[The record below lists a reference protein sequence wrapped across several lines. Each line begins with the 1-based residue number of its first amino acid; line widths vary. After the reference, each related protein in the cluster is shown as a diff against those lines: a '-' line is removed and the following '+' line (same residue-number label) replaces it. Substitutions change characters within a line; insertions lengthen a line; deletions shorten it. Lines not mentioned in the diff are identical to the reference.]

1 MDISTFYLGLKLK
14 NPIIIASGPLTKDV
28 KGVKRCVDAGAGAV
42 VLKSLFEEQL
52 SHDTSG
58 TREAMTQQ
66 AFGNSAAYDY
76 LDADVEMQYAS
87 REYLRTIQECKDS
100 VGVPIIAS
108 VNCTSAKFWREFS
121 SQIQLA
127 GADALE
133 LNIAIFPKDIHKT
146 AAEIEN
152 EYVEVVKLAKQTV
165 SIPLAVKVG
174 PFFTHLPNVL
184 HRLSE
189 AGADGF
195 VLFNRFY
202 PPTIDIKTPGMAEG
216 SKHSAEHEISGPLRA
231 VGLCEG
237 RVPGDFAATTG
248 IHTGEDL
255 VRLLLAGASAVQ
267 ILTTLLKNGKG
278 RLTEMLDFL
287 QAWME
292 KNRYEFIDEFRG
304 MLAEVRSPEAGFFS
318 RTQYMAMYGRKN
330 P

>member
-14 NPIIIASGPLTKDV
+14 NPIIVASGSLTKDV
-28 KGVKRCVDAGAGAV
+28 KGVKRSVEAGAGAV

-52 SHDTSG
+52 LDDTSD
-58 TREAMTQQ
+58 TRAAMTEQ

-76 LDADVEMQYAS
+76 LDANVEMQYAS
-87 REYLRTIQECKDS
+87 REYLETIKECKNS
-100 VGVPIIAS
+100 VNVPVIAS

-133 LNIAIFPKDIHKT
+133 LNVAIFPDDIHKT
-146 AAEIEN
+146 AGEIED
-152 EYVEVVKLAKQTV
+152 EYVEVVKLAKRTV
-165 SIPLAVKVG
+165 SIPLAVKLG

-184 HRLSE
+184 CRLSE

-202 PPTIDIKTPGMAEG
+202 PPTIDIDRPGMTEG
-216 SKHSAEHEISGPLRA
+216 SKHSGQDEISGPLRA
-231 VGLCEG
+231 IGLCEG

-267 ILTTLLKNGKG
+267 VLTTLLKNGKD
-278 RLTEMLDFL
+278 RLAEMLDFL
-287 QAWME
+287 RDWMA
-292 KNRYEFIDEFRG
+292 KNGYESIDEFRG

-318 RTQYMAMYGRKN
+318 RTQYMAMYGRKSH
-330 P
+330 